1 MVRVEYIAFRQGR
14 RRPPPIA
21 RRVFTKFGARKAV
34 WEQRRAWVG
43 EKSLLS
49 IKPKIHVE
57 FLVVA
62 PGKILIG
69 SPN

>member
-1 MVRVEYIAFRQGR
+1 MRGR
-14 RRPPPIA
+14 LKA
-21 RRVFTKFGARKAV
+21 RC
-34 WEQRRAWVG
+34 AWVG

-49 IKPKIHVE
+49 IEPKSIHVE

>member
-1 MVRVEYIAFRQGR
+1 MVRVEYICI
-14 RRPPPIA
+14 PPRLPRIA
-21 RRVFTKFGARKAV
+21 RRVFTKFGACEAV
-34 WEQRRAWVG
+34 WQHAAKWVG

-49 IKPKIHVE
+49 IEPKSINVE